1 MEKLTKHNNIL
12 RDIYESLDGS
22 NNKEVT
28 TGLIDLDSID
38 SILRTLLSI
47 DEMREAGSFFTGK
60 KLAELNILN
69 VDLSNDNQSSVVLD
83 PTCGAGNLLIA
94 STSFFNIY
102 PTLSETLNRWG
113 KRLYGFDLYE
123 SFIDAAKL
131 RIIFEAINRGA
142 IKDCS
147 LEEAMDYLNNI
158 NVRDVMS
165 LDHHALKDISHI
177 VMNPPFSS
185 WESPKT
191 GIWKQGRV
199 NAAGIVLE
207 HVLLHAPKGTKIS
220 SILPD
225 VLRSGS
231 RYSHWRK
238 FISKSVNADVK
249 TLGRFNPKT
258 DVDVFLLYGEIYESN
273 KEIRWNERVA
283 SDKNTVVSDHFDVR
297 VGPLVAYRD
306 PLEGIN
312 APYIHS
318 KNSPPWSTID
328 KFTEYRKFNGTL
340 IETPFVVIRRTSSPS
355 DKERVIA
362 TLVACPFS
370 KVAVENHLI
379 ILKPKSGLLDDC
391 RWLLAKL
398 RSDSVNAY
406 INDVIR
412 CRHLTVGVVKEI
424 PTSL

>member
-1 MEKLTKHNNIL
+1 MEKLAKHNNIL
-12 RDIYESLDGS
+12 RGIYESLGDS
-22 NNKEVT
+22 NHKEIT

-60 KLAELNILN
+60 KLAELSIIN
-69 VDLSNDNQSSVVLD
+69 VGLSNDDQSSVVLD

-94 STSFFNIY
+94 STSLFNIY
-102 PTLSETLNRWG
+102 PTLSQTLERWG

-147 LEEAMDYLNNI
+147 LEEAMDYLSNI
-158 NVRDVMS
+158 YVRDVMS
-165 LDHHALKDISHI
+165 LDHSALKDISHI
-177 VMNPPFSS
+177 VMNPPFSI

-207 HVLLHAPKGTKIS
+207 HVLLHAPKGAKIS
-220 SILPD
+220 AILPD

-231 RYSHWRK
+231 RYNHWRK
-238 FISKSVNADVK
+238 FISQSVNAYVK

-258 DVDVFLLYGEIYESN
+258 DVDVFLLYGEVYENN
-273 KEIRWNERVA
+273 KEIKWNERVI
-283 SDKNTVVSDHFDVR
+283 SDKDTVVSDHFDVR

-328 KFTEYRKFNGTL
+328 KFTEYRKFNGKL

-379 ILKPKSGLLDDC
+379 ILRPKNGLLEDC
-391 RWLLAKL
+391 HWLLTKL
-398 RSDSVNAY
+398 RSESVNAY

>member
-94 STSFFNIY
+94 STSFFNVY
-102 PTLSETLNRWG
+102 PTLSQTLTQWG

-131 RIIFEAINRGA
+131 RIIFEAINRGV

-165 LDHHALKDISHI
+165 LDHNALKDISHI

-207 HVLLHAPKGTKIS
+207 HVLLHAPKGAKIS
-220 SILPD
+220 AILPD

-231 RYSHWRK
+231 RYSNWRK

-273 KEIRWNERVA
+273 KEIRWNERVL

-328 KFTEYRKFNGTL
+328 KFTEYRKFNGRL

-391 RWLLAKL
+391 RWLLTKL